1 MLILRLL
8 YYIPLKRWRSTMLI
22 VNDLRIISVISGMEL
37 YSGLKCGQEK
47 LGKTGFEFSD
57 NLAWGRGRV
66 AGAWPLASPRFAF
79 CRHWIISSELW
90 KIVIMSWLDHTC
102 LCKSN
107 PVPGMTSS
115 DSIVISTTWTDADYK
130 SNTVIYP
137 GAWQGASDEPTGL
150 KRRSR
155 GHPNAHAYAHASAV
169 ANLAHKWVASPHHLN
184 PLELRIYPVFTPS
197 CIVIRKQ
204 TGKEASL
211 IQWLVILPTVAC
223 DAVSANVIISY
234 WELFLWIFTPT
245 PFVLHSWVA
254 FAQ

>member
-1 MLILRLL
+1 MLFIRLL
-8 YYIPLKRWRSTMLI
+8 HYIPLKRWWSTMLI

-37 YSGLKCGQEK
+37 YSGLKCEQEK

-90 KIVIMSWLDHTC
+90 KIVIMSWLDPTC
-102 LCKSN
+102 LCQSN

-115 DSIVISTTWTDADYK
+115 DSIVLSTTWTDADYK

-211 IQWLVILPTVAC
+211 ILWLVILPTVAC